1 MVNAAVYREILEHF
15 MLPSVAEFYGDGGFI
30 FQQDLAPV
38 HPARST
44 KTGFNDHL
52 LFHVDPC
59 HGADSPPLAPAV
71 FSNSASVPEDL
82 KEPNFH
88 LLTRMTSNPAYD
100 YPEPYANPRQGAVS
114 LPSNISLV
122 GRLRLTQPVWLQ
134 LGINSA
140 AALHI
145 LQREPAGTFLV
156 RRSNTR
162 QCQVLCLRLLNGS
175 SPAFV
180 TTYLLHQERAA
191 VTLEGS
197 DQSFPTLLHL
207 IASYC
212 SVPDV
217 LPLALRLPQP
227 IWEASTCQELE
238 AIAHLGLEFWNS
250 SLNAKGSVPLA
261 SLGSPLGTD
270 LDSTSTHPLRDTKGL
285 PRPTQAP
292 GLPTTSADDPSLE
305 DVGAR
310 RQYFKSNIKVQ
321 VSTEAASPL
330 SPPAAPPP
338 PIPVF
343 KKKKKTPP
351 RPTQPP
357 ASGGGS
363 QFSNG
368 ENGASGRTNS

>member
-1 MVNAAVYREILEHF
+1 MA
-15 MLPSVAEFYGDGGFI
+15 
-30 FQQDLAPV
+30 
-38 HPARST
+38 
-44 KTGFNDHL
+44 
-52 LFHVDPC
+52 
-59 HGADSPPLAPAV
+59 
-71 FSNSASVPEDL
+71 
-82 KEPNFH
+82 
-88 LLTRMTSNPAYD
+88 SNPAYD

-114 LPSNISLV
+114 LAQNISLV

-140 AALHI
+140 TALHI

-162 QCQVLCLRLLNGS
+162 QCQVLCLRLLNDS

-180 TTYLLHQERAA
+180 TTYRLHQERAA
-191 VTLEGS
+191 ITLEGS
-197 DQSFPTLLHL
+197 DRSFPTLLHL
-207 IASYC
+207 IAFYC

-217 LPLALRLPQP
+217 LPLELRLPQP

-250 SLNAKGSVPLA
+250 SLNAKGSSTRLA
-261 SLGSPLGTD
+261 SLGCTSVTDAASP
-270 LDSTSTHPLRDTKGL
+270 SFPLSDPQGL
-285 PRPTQAP
+285 HGPQMGGEQPTRAP
-292 GLPTTSADDPSLE
+292 GLPPTSPSGPSLE
-305 DVGAR
+305 GGNVR

-338 PIPVF
+338 PIPVDQ
-343 KKKKKTPP
+343 KKKKKEKQTPP
-351 RPTQPP
+351 HPPQP
-357 ASGGGS
+357 AATDGKS

-368 ENGASGRTNS
+368 EYCTTGRKGS